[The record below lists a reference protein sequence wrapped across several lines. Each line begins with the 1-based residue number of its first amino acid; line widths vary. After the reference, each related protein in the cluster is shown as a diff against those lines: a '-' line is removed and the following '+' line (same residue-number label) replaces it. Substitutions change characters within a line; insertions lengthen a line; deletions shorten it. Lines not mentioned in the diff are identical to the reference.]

1 MFENE
6 NVIYKNI
13 EGVEILQ
20 FKKLLEYNNVV
31 THGYCLGTNINFRT
45 GRVNGGKITPQEYNK
60 ALDDYKSLCKS
71 VDLDY
76 TDLVKTIQTH
86 TDNVSN
92 IEKKKIEGPDF
103 NTYKDVDGLC
113 TNKEDIILSTTN
125 ADCILLLFFDP
136 VKKVIANVHSGWKGT
151 LQRISI
157 KTIRNMKEKY
167 GCNEKNILVCMCP
180 SIRKCH
186 FEVGEDVYNLFYKE
200 FKDIIQKEKIF
211 ENKDGKWHIDT
222 IEINR
227 DILLK
232 EGLLPENIIDSGI
245 CSVCNKEYMHSYRA
259 EGEAYGLNTAIISL
273 KEEK

>member
-13 EGVEILQ
+13 DGVEILQ
-20 FKKLLEYNNVV
+20 FKKLLEYDNVI
-31 THGYCLGTNINFRT
+31 THAYCLGTNRNFRT

-200 FKDIIQKEKIF
+200 FKDIIQKENIF

-259 EGEAYGLNTAIISL
+259 EGDAYGLNTAIISL